1 MQFQIIRQMK
11 KQKIAILTQENIWSV
26 KTDSYMI
33 QVLKLPDK
41 DYKATILT
49 VFENIK
55 KNMTP

>member
-1 MQFQIIRQMK
+1 
-11 KQKIAILTQENIWSV
+11 
-26 KTDSYMI
+26 MI
-33 QVLKLPDK
+33 EVLKLSDK